1 MTTTNDVQI
10 TISDGSGS
18 VVVIP
23 SQKVQVFIGVSSGG
37 TAVVNQVCASTQPS
51 TLQTLHG
58 YGPLPEAAAISALA
72 GGVILSVQAPIA
84 AAGTAS
90 AVNHRV
96 PFAGTSVI
104 SLTLDG
110 TVGAYDEYYA
120 IIKVITGGTV
130 GTSAQFQYSLDAG
143 RTYTPT
149 ISLGT
154 ATTYAI
160 PNTGITLNFAAGT
173 LVATEQ
179 YWFKTVAPAPNA
191 AGVTAAIQ
199 ALQASPYAINGWGS
213 MKLVGIAAAADVAT
227 WQTNLDTAATSFG
240 VFTRMLTDCRDAS
253 PATNWGGTGET
264 EAAWMT
270 SIQTAFSATSAKR
283 EGVAAGYYNIPSA
296 YPNLGTTFRYRRPGG
311 WAAAARVVIIP
322 TQRMAS
328 RVSDGQLTPIVV
340 DPTSDPQDGF
350 VYHDERTVPGLT
362 GSRFQAFRTRI
373 GKGQGFYLDL
383 PNLMSP
389 VGSQFQFF
397 PQGSVIDV
405 ACDITRQVAQD
416 EIDNDILL
424 NANGTILEGE
434 ALRIESEINNALKNN
449 MTNERMVSS
458 AACVVDRT
466 QNVRATGKVKITVT
480 VNGVGYVLEVDAT
493 VGFQQ

>member
-1 MTTTNDVQI
+1 MTVSNDVEI
-10 TISDGSGS
+10 TVSDGQGS
-18 VVVIP
+18 VVVVP
-23 SQKVQVFIGVSSGG
+23 SQKVQVFIGCASGG
-37 TAVVNQVCASTQPS
+37 TAAINQVCASTQPS

-58 YGPLPEAAAISALA
+58 YGPLPEGAAVSALA
-72 GGVILSVQAPIA
+72 GGVILSVQVPIA

-90 AVNHRV
+90 AVNHRA
-96 PFAGTSVI
+96 PFTGTSVI
-104 SLTLDG
+104 TLTLDG
-110 TVGAYDEYYA
+110 TVGAFDEYYA
-120 IIKVITGGTV
+120 IVKVITGGTI
-130 GTSAQFQYSLDAG
+130 GTSAQIQFSLDAG

-154 ATTYAI
+154 ANTYAL
-160 PNTGITLNFAAGT
+160 PNTGITLNFGAGT
-173 LVATEQ
+173 LVAGEQ
-179 YWFKTVAPAPNA
+179 YWFKTVAPAWND
-191 AGVTAAIQ
+191 AGVTAAIA

-213 MKLVGIAAAADVAT
+213 MKLVGVTAATSVAT
-227 WQTNLDTAATSFG
+227 FESNLDTAATTYG
-240 VFTRMLTDCRDAS
+240 VFTRMLADARDAS
-253 PATNWGGTGET
+253 PGTNWGGTGET
-264 EAAWMT
+264 EASWMT
-270 SIQTAFSATSAKR
+270 SLQSAFSATSAKR
-283 EGVAAGYYNIPSA
+283 EGVTAGYYNIPSA
-296 YPNLGTTFRYRRPGG
+296 FPNLGTTFRYRRPGG
-311 WAAAARVVIIP
+311 WAVAARVVIVP

-328 RVSDGQLTPIVV
+328 RVSDGQLTQIVV

-350 VYHDERTVPGLT
+350 IYHDERTVPGLT
-362 GSRFQAFRTRI
+362 GSRFEAFRTRI

-416 EIDNDILL
+416 EIDNDLLL

-434 ALRIESEINNALKNN
+434 ALRIESEIDNALKVN
-449 MTNERMVSS
+449 MTDVRMVSS
-458 AACVVDRT
+458 AAAVVDRS
-466 QNVRATGKVKITVT
+466 QNVRSTGKVKITVT

>member
-1 MTTTNDVQI
+1 MTTSNDVQI
-10 TISDGSGS
+10 TVSDGQGS
-18 VVVIP
+18 VVVVP
-23 SQKVQVFIGVSSGG
+23 SQKVQVFVGCASGG
-37 TAVVNQVCASTQPS
+37 TAAIDQVCASTQPS

-58 YGPLPEAAAISALA
+58 FGPLPEAAAISALA
-72 GGVILSVQAPIA
+72 GGVILSVQIPIVTQ
-84 AAGTAS
+84 GTAS
-90 AVNHRV
+90 SVNHRV
-96 PFAGTSVI
+96 PFVGTSAI
-104 SLTLDG
+104 TLSLDG
-110 TVGAYDEYYA
+110 TVGAYDDYYV
-120 IIKVITGGTV
+120 IIKVITSGTI

-143 RTYTPT
+143 RNFTPT
-149 ISLGT
+149 LSLGT
-154 ATTYAI
+154 ANSYVI
-160 PNTGITLNFAAGT
+160 PNTGITLNFGAGT
-173 LVATEQ
+173 LVANEQ
-179 YWFKTVAPAPNA
+179 FWFRTIAPSGNA
-191 AGVTAAIQ
+191 AGVTAAIA

-213 MKLVGIAAAADVAT
+213 MKLVGVAAAADVAT
-227 WQTNLDTAATSFG
+227 YQANLDTSATSFG

-253 PATNWGGTGET
+253 PATNWGGSGES

-270 SIQTAFSATSAKR
+270 SIQTAFGATSAKR

-296 YPNLGTTFRYRRPGG
+296 FPNLGTTFRYRRPGG
-311 WAAAARVVIIP
+311 WAVAARMVIVP

-350 VYHDERTVPGLT
+350 IYHDERTVPGLT

-383 PNLMSP
+383 PCLMSP
-389 VGSQFQFF
+389 VGSSFQFF

-416 EIDNDILL
+416 EIDNDLLL
-424 NANGTILEGE
+424 NQNGTILESE
-434 ALRIESEINNALKNN
+434 ALRIESEINQALKVN
-449 MTNERMVSS
+449 MTDIRMVSS
-458 AACVVDRT
+458 AAAVVDRS
-466 QNVRATGKVKITVT
+466 QNVRLTGKVKITVT